1 MDQKKPSEPP
11 PGAAGQKP
19 PDIKAIMADYDKAVK
34 FFVIVTTSGKYLLR
48 YFFMPFSVNP
58 ALL

>member
-1 MDQKKPSEPP
+1 MDQKPSGPP
-11 PGAAGQKP
+11 SGVAGQKP
-19 PDIKAIMADYDKAVK
+19 PDMREIMADYDKAVK